1 MRVCRVHW
9 GDAVYV
15 FIVKSDQRECRNE
28 ALLVR
33 QLKRTRMSI
42 ADKDD
47 GVALLVLHQVT
58 PNSTH
63 NKFPLMPR
71 PPPSYRTKE

>member
-1 MRVCRVHW
+1 M
-9 GDAVYV
+9 
-15 FIVKSDQRECRNE
+15 
-28 ALLVR
+28 VR
-33 QLKRTRMSI
+33 QLKRARMSI

>member
-1 MRVCRVHW
+1 M
-9 GDAVYV
+9 YV
-15 FIVKSDQRECRNE
+15 FIAKSDERECRNE

-33 QLKRTRMSI
+33 QLKRARMSI

-63 NKFPLMPR
+63 SKFPLMPR